1 MVTQKCFAKVNIC
14 LKINDIVGDYH
25 ELESIVMSVDKYD
38 VVTASKRKDDKILV
52 TFVGPY
58 AITPKFQEETNA
70 YKTAKLFKETFNTKG
85 VNITV
90 KSNIPSGSGMGGSS
104 SDIAGV
110 LGAMKKLFKV
120 NAEMKPLADKLGS
133 DSGYLLSCGFART
146 KGRGEQ
152 VTHLKT
158 ERKYYFVVIYAKN
171 GVNTKDCFALY
182 DQEFSL
188 SKKEINV
195 DMVERGIIDGD
206 LALVSKYT
214 GNHLY
219 APAIKLNPE
228 IEENLNALK
237 YLSPDLCFMTG
248 SGATCVAMYNH
259 REMATWAHSKLK
271 KKYGSRVEV
280 LSFYNPDELS
290 AFDKLFGFTPPEFY
304 R

>member
-1 MVTQKCFAKVNIC
+1 MVSQKCFAKVNIC
-14 LKINDIVGDYH
+14 LKVNDKNGEYH
-25 ELESIVMSVDKYD
+25 DLESIVMSVDKYD

-58 AITPKFQEETNA
+58 AVTPKVQEETNA

-90 KSNIPSGSGMGGSS
+90 KVNIPNCSGMGGSS

-110 LGAMKKLFKV
+110 LGAMKKLFKIS
-120 NAEMKPLADKLGS
+120 ADMKPLADKLGS

-146 KGRGEQ
+146 QGRGEI

-158 ERKYYFVVIYAKN
+158 EHKYYFVVIYGKH
-171 GVNTKDCFALY
+171 GVSTKECFRIF
-182 DQEFSL
+182 DEEFS
-188 SKKEINV
+188 SNKKEIDV
-195 DMVERGIIDGD
+195 DMVEKGIIDGD

-214 GNHLY
+214 GNDLY
-219 APAIKLNPE
+219 NPAVKINPE
-228 IEENLNALK
+228 VEENLNALK
-237 YLSPDLCFMTG
+237 DLSPELCFMTG
-248 SGATCVAMYNH
+248 SGATVVAMYNH

-271 KKYGSRVEV
+271 KKYGKRVEV

-290 AFDKLFGFTPPEFY
+290 ALDRLFGYIPPEF
-304 R
+304 